1 MPPVLVKF
9 GRSFNRLGRFRYSV
23 AT

>member
-9 GRSFNRLGRFRYSV
+9 GRSFNRRGRFRYSV
-23 AT
+23 GT